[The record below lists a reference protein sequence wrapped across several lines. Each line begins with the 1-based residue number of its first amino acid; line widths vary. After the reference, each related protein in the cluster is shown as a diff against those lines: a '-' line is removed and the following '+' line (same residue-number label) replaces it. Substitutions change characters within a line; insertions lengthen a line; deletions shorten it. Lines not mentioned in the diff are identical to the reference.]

1 MAHHSE
7 NMEAGT
13 KPVKSTGQCVFR
25 VFPTFWRFPCF
36 FCLCAGFVSLFIMK
50 KVATHSFVLIDRPL
64 VVKINCVFN
73 QLFSKCEM
81 IFLLFVFAAPQ

>member
-25 VFPTFWRFPCF
+25 VFTTFWRFPCF
-36 FCLCAGFVSLFIMK
+36 SASVPVLSVCSSFRGGCNVQKNGLTVLNVFHDVSL
-50 KVATHSFVLIDRPL
+50 
-64 VVKINCVFN
+64 
-73 QLFSKCEM
+73 
-81 IFLLFVFAAPQ
+81 

>member
-25 VFPTFWRFPCF
+25 VFTTFWRFPCF
-36 FCLCAGFVSLFIMK
+36 SASVP
-50 KVATHSFVLIDRPL
+50 VLS
-64 VVKINCVFN
+64 VC
-73 QLFSKCEM
+73 SS
-81 IFLLFVFAAPQ
+81 